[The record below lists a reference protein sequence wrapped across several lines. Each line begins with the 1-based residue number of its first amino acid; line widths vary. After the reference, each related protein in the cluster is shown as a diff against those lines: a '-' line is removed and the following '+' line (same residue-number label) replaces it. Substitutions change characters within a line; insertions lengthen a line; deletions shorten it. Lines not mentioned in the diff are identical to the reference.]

1 MLVWVAEVVPAQLD
15 EEQKRVGHLS
25 PGVEPEDPEGRGHNH
40 ALLAVVRGRHALKH
54 LEPVQGQGAPLGLVG
69 HHASHRAPEDLA
81 RGTEVVRP
89 TLGVHIAAL
98 AQERQ
103 VLHCNTMHEAMS
115 RQAPWEG
122 GAYPHQERSKHK
134 SVDTLEA

>member
-1 MLVWVAEVVPAQLD
+1 MD
-15 EEQKRVGHLS
+15 EEQKRGGHLS
-25 PGVEPEDPEGRGHNH
+25 PGVEPEDPQGRGHYH
-40 ALLAVVRGRHALKH
+40 ALLAVVRGRDALEH

-69 HHASHRAPEDLA
+69 HHAPHRAPEDLA

-115 RQAPWEG
+115 RQAPREG
-122 GAYPHQERSKHK
+122 GADPHHKRSKHR
-134 SVDTLEA
+134 SVATL